1 MTPARD
7 VIALGETM
15 LSLVAVGVPLAEA
28 NELHVTHGG
37 AESNTC
43 VALVRLGLT
52 AALVSRLG
60 TDPAGD
66 RIARDLASAGVDTQ
80 WVRRDPARPT
90 GLMLRE
96 TSGGPAWYRRAD
108 SAAST
113 LSPGDLEDV
122 PVEEARAVVVSG
134 ITAMLGVGPQRT
146 AIALLDRAT
155 GLRVVD
161 PNLRLGLWGSDRA
174 DELVR
179 PLLERADLLLGGE
192 AELTR
197 LVGGDGHD
205 LGEEGRELAERCHAL
220 GPTEVVL
227 KRGARGA
234 AASDNAGGW
243 YEVQPPPED
252 DVDPVGAGDAFNA
265 GYLAARLFGRSV
277 AQALEQGA
285 RCGAAVAAV
294 VGDHAGFPAF
304 EQIGGSRWP
313 ETRDSPRV

>member
-1 MTPARD
+1 MTPAFD

-15 LSLVAVGVPLAEA
+15 LSLVAVGVPLVEA
-28 NELHVTHGG
+28 KELHVTHGG

-43 VALVRLGLT
+43 VALVRLGLS

-66 RIARDLASAGVDTQ
+66 RIARALASAGVDTR
-80 WVRRDPARPT
+80 WVRRVPGRPT

-96 TSGGPAWYRRAD
+96 TSGRPAWYRRAD

-113 LSPGDLEDV
+113 LSPGDLDEV
-122 PVEEARAVVVSG
+122 PVEEARAVFVSG
-134 ITAMLGVGPQRT
+134 ITAMLGVGPQRA

-155 GLRVVD
+155 GLCVVD
-161 PNLRLGLWGSDRA
+161 PNLRLGLWGSDRE

-192 AELTR
+192 LELTR

-205 LGEEGRELAERCHAL
+205 LGEDGRELAERCHEL

-234 AASDNAGGW
+234 AASDDVGGW

-265 GYLAARLFGRSV
+265 GYLAARLAGRSI
-277 AQALEQGA
+277 AEALEQGA

-294 VGDHAGFPAF
+294 VGDHAGLPAF
-304 EQIGGSRWP
+304 EQIGGSRWQ
-313 ETRDSPRV
+313 ETRDSPRA